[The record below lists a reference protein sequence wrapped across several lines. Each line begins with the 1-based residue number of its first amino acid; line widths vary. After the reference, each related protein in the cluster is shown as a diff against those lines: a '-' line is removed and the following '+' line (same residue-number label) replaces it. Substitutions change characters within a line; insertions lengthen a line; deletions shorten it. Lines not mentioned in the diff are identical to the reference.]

1 MGVRIFAETDKDIEN
16 VEAWAEVVADLLHH
30 VPPDKRADVLELA
43 TKNEQAEALEREVN
57 GEIMFG
63 ITFVNFG
70 RLDEPGQRHWNAIE
84 RLKSLLV
91 QIFVRDITNN
101 NSRQDAARI
110 LFVHHR
116 HGTGSRLLEDYLP
129 DQK

>member
-30 VPPDKRADVLELA
+30 VSPDRRADVLELA
-43 TKNEQAEALEREVN
+43 TKNEEAEAQERKAN
-57 GEIMFG
+57 GGLKIH
-63 ITFVNFG
+63 TFSDDWMN
-70 RLDEPGQRHWNAIE
+70 EPGQRHWNAIM
-84 RLKSLLV
+84 RIKSLLV
-91 QIFVRDITNN
+91 QVFVRNIANN
-101 NSRQDAARI
+101 HNPQDAASI
-110 LFVHHR
+110 LFAEHP